1 MIIRILAGWDGARHH
16 SGDHDGRVRQIGAA
30 IHAVDDRAP
39 IECPDRIQQHE
50 VDGSAGPWM
59 ISKLACCRPIT
70 RGSNLQTPQ
79 SVDKALCSF
88 QYVVTTSWIIR
99 LWTEDRLLTVR
110 SIYRCPP
117 THAVSPDCDA
127 IAPVLFI
134 LCGHCR
140 CPCATW
146 KPQSPPG
153 KVAAVSLQGL
163 AAADSPTWP
172 HGQVPLI
179 DRPKPSDSAC
189 LDRCRRQMS
198 LAGIRLRGVLDHRL
212 NHLSDSLHLLRAPTN
227 GRALQLRHPVTLLP
241 TTHRRCDVAPVL

>member
-70 RGSNLQTPQ
+70 RGSNLRTPE

-88 QYVVTTSWIIR
+88 QYVVTTSWIVR
-99 LWTEDRLLTVR
+99 LRAEDRLLAVR

-117 THAVSPDCDA
+117 THTVSPDYDA

-140 CPCATW
+140 CPWRDLEAAIATR
-146 KPQSPPG
+146 KSRGSASSGSLPPQT
-153 KVAAVSLQGL
+153 A
-163 AAADSPTWP
+163 
-172 HGQVPLI
+172 
-179 DRPKPSDSAC
+179 
-189 LDRCRRQMS
+189 
-198 LAGIRLRGVLDHRL
+198 LRGRRL
-212 NHLSDSLHLLRAPTN
+212 KCH
-227 GRALQLRHPVTLLP
+227 
-241 TTHRRCDVAPVL
+241 

>member
-39 IECPDRIQQHE
+39 IECLDRIQQHE

-70 RGSNLQTPQ
+70 RGSNLRTPE

-88 QYVVTTSWIIR
+88 QYVVTTSWIVR
-99 LWTEDRLLTVR
+99 LRAEDRLLAVR

-117 THAVSPDCDA
+117 THTVSPDYDA

-140 CPCATW
+140 CPWRDLEAAIATR
-146 KPQSPPG
+146 KSRGSVSSRSRRRRQPYM
-153 KVAAVSLQGL
+153 AARPS
-163 AAADSPTWP
+163 A
-172 HGQVPLI
+172 I
-179 DRPKPSDSAC
+179 DRSAETV
-189 LDRCRRQMS
+189 R
-198 LAGIRLRGVLDHRL
+198 
-212 NHLSDSLHLLRAPTN
+212 
-227 GRALQLRHPVTLLP
+227 
-241 TTHRRCDVAPVL
+241 